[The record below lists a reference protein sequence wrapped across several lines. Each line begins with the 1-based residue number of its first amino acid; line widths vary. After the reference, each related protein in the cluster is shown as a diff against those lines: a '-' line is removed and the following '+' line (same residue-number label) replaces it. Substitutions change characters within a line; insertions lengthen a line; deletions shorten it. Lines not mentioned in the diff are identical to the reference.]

1 MDLGEESIK
10 LRTKAEKLRHKAL
23 TIDDPHLRDE
33 LLAISEQYEALSVR
47 AEQCH
52 AVAGRAPV

>member
-23 TIDDPHLRDE
+23 ALDDPHLRDE
-33 LLAISEQYEALSVR
+33 LLAISEQYEALANR
-47 AEQCH
+47 AELAH
-52 AVAGRAPV
+52 ARM